1 MAGYFQRQLADYVE
15 YHRDPW
21 NCAMHVVGI
30 LLLFTGAT
38 LPLTRVA
45 FPMFGVE
52 VSLAVILALPVLVYW
67 LMLDAGVGFGILV
80 SMIVLLWV
88 ATSIGNQVSTAMMW
102 SIFAV
107 LIGLG
112 VAAQI
117 VGHRVFEERQPSM
130 VDHPTHF
137 LLGPMFVM
145 AKLFIA
151 LGFRRDLA
159 AILVPV
165 QTNSLSTR

>member
-159 AILVPV
+159 AILAPV

>member
-1 MAGYFQRQLADYVE
+1 MAGSFQRQLADYVE

-30 LLLFTGAT
+30 LLLFTGAV
-38 LPLTRVA
+38 LPLTLVHFNLFA
-45 FPMFGVE
+45 IE
-52 VSLAVILALPVLVYW
+52 VSLAMILALPVLVYW
-67 LMLDAGVGFGILV
+67 LMLDAGIGLGILAA
-80 SMIVLLWV
+80 MIVLLAV
-88 ATSIGNQVSTAMMW
+88 ATAIGNQVSMAMMW

-107 LIGLG
+107 LIAFG

-117 VGHRVFEERQPSM
+117 IGHRVFEERQPSM

-159 AILVPV
+159 AILAPLP
-165 QTNSLSTR
+165 TNSLSTR